1 MDFIEK
7 LQRLAGRVPTLRTH
21 LQTEEAT
28 KNALVMPFIGI
39 MGYDVFDPLEVIPEF
54 TADYGTKKGEK
65 VDYAVK
71 KDDKIIMLF
80 ECKHCDGD
88 LSINHASQLFRY
100 FSVTEARIGV
110 LTNGVQYRFFT
121 DLEAPNKMDEVPFL
135 ELDITVL
142 NEAVTGELKKITK
155 PSFNLDE
162 LITGASDLKYTREIK
177 RQLFEQMEAPTD
189 EFVRLFAAKL
199 ISGPLTPARKEYF
212 AGLTKKA
219 FKTLIA
225 EQISQRLQS
234 VMGDSTSPISVS
246 VGSANPMPQSVE
258 VMVESTDTTGEITR
272 DDKGAIV
279 TTEHEIEG
287 FHIIKAILR
296 QNVDPHRI
304 ISRDT
309 QSYFGILLDDNNRKP
324 LARLYFNRSQKY
336 LGLFNEQREE
346 TKIPIADLNEIYDHT
361 NELKR
366 VLAFY
371 EKTPEIREESQS
383 NL

>member
-1 MDFIEK
+1 MEFIEK
-7 LQRLAGRVPTLRTH
+7 LQTLASRVPNLRSH

-28 KNALVMPFIGI
+28 KNALVMPFIGFL
-39 MGYDVFDPLEVIPEF
+39 GFDVFDPTEVVPEF
-54 TADYGTKKGEK
+54 NADFGTKKGEK

-71 KDDKIIMLF
+71 KDGKIIMIF

-110 LTNGVQYRFFT
+110 LTNGVKYRFFT
-121 DLEAPNKMDEVPFL
+121 DLEAPNKMDDVPFL
-135 ELDITVL
+135 EVDITAL
-142 NEAVTGELKKITK
+142 NDSVAAELKKLTK

-162 LITGASDLKYTREIK
+162 LIVGAADLKYTREIK
-177 RQLFEQMEAPTD
+177 RQLLAQMESPSD
-189 EFVRLFAAKL
+189 EFVKLFAAKL
-199 ISGPLTPARKEYF
+199 ISGPLTPTRKEYF
-212 AGLTKKA
+212 AGLTKQA
-219 FKTLIA
+219 FRTLIA
-225 EQISQRLQS
+225 EQITQRLQS
-234 VMGDSTSPISVS
+234 AMGDTTAAVSVS
-246 VGSANPMPQSVE
+246 VGASNPVPQSVE
-258 VMVESTDTTGEITR
+258 VTVETTDDSGETKR

-279 TTEHEIEG
+279 TTEAEIEG

-346 TKIPIADLNEIYDHT
+346 SKIPITDLNEIYNYTD
-361 NELKR
+361 NLKR

-371 EKTPEIREESQS
+371 EKTPATKEE
-383 NL
+383 

>member
-1 MDFIEK
+1 MEFIEK
-7 LQRLAGRVPTLRTH
+7 LQTLASRVPNLRSH

-28 KNALVMPFIGI
+28 KNALVMPFIGFL
-39 MGYDVFDPLEVIPEF
+39 GFDVFDPTEVVPEF
-54 TADYGTKKGEK
+54 NADFGTKKGEK

-71 KDDKIIMLF
+71 KDGKIIMIF

-110 LTNGVQYRFFT
+110 LTNGVKYRFFT
-121 DLEAPNKMDEVPFL
+121 DLEAPNKMDDVPFL
-135 ELDITVL
+135 EVDITAL
-142 NEAVTGELKKITK
+142 NDSVAAELKKLTK

-162 LITGASDLKYTREIK
+162 LIIGAADLKYTREIK
-177 RQLFEQMEAPTD
+177 RQLLAQMESPSD
-189 EFVRLFAAKL
+189 EFVKLFAAKL

-212 AGLTKKA
+212 AGLTKQA
-219 FKTLIA
+219 FRTLIA
-225 EQISQRLQS
+225 EQITQRLQS
-234 VMGDSTSPISVS
+234 AMGDTTAAVSVS
-246 VGSANPMPQSVE
+246 VGASNPVPQSVE
-258 VMVESTDTTGEITR
+258 VTVETTDDSGETKR
-272 DDKGAIV
+272 DDKGTIV
-279 TTEHEIEG
+279 TTEDEIEG
-287 FHIIKAILR
+287 FHIVKAILR

-346 TKIPIADLNEIYDHT
+346 SKIPITDLNEIYNYTDD
-361 NELKR
+361 LKR

-371 EKTPEIREESQS
+371 EKAPATKED
-383 NL
+383 